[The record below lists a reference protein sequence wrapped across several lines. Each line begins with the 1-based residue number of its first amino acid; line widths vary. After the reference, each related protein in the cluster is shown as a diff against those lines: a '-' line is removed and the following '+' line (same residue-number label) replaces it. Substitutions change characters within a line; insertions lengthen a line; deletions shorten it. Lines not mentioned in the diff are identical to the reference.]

1 MLVIIVI
8 IVTVVIVTVAV
19 VIVLVIIVTVVI
31 ATVVVIVTF
40 VVATRADVTLL
51 VIPVKVPAM
60 VVNTNYATFDICRRI
75 EIFNSP
81 INIITTSITSV
92 TF

>member
-1 MLVIIVI
+1 MFVI
-8 IVTVVIVTVAV
+8 IVTVVIVK
-19 VIVLVIIVTVVI
+19 
-31 ATVVVIVTF
+31 VVVIVTF
-40 VVATRADVTLL
+40 VVATRADVTL
-51 VIPVKVPAM
+51 VAIPVNVPVM
-60 VVNTNYATFDICRRI
+60 VVNTNYATITEITFDTRRRI